1 MNQDQLKQLLELSVS
16 GEKQAREKLIS
27 HYHPFI
33 LKEAQKICRR
43 SLEWG
48 QDEELSIALIA
59 FNESIDAYR
68 EARGDSF
75 ENLSRLVIR
84 RRLVDYFR
92 RAGKHSLV
100 VMPGDDFLSHT
111 AVEEDWEQNERKQEV
126 EAYKRLLNKHDITFE
141 MLVKAQPKHRETREK
156 LKRAARI
163 MAENQDLIDY
173 LNTNGKLPI
182 RRLCEKTGLTPRILE
197 RGRIYVIALALLLS
211 ENEFPHLQEYARE
224 LADAGAGG

>member
-1 MNQDQLKQLLELSVS
+1 MHQDQLKQLLELSVS

-27 HYHPFI
+27 HYRPFI

-43 SLEWG
+43 PLEWG
-48 QDEELSIALIA
+48 RDEELSIALIA

-68 EARGDSF
+68 ESKGGSF
-75 ENLSRLVIR
+75 EHLSRLVIR
-84 RRLVDYFR
+84 RRLIDHFR

-100 VMPGDDFLSHT
+100 IMPGDDFLSKS
-111 AVEEDWEQNERKQEV
+111 AVEEDWEQDERKQEV
-126 EAYKRLLNKHDITFE
+126 EAYKRLLKKYNITFA
-141 MLVKAQPKHRETREK
+141 MLIKSQPKHKETKEK

-173 LNTNGKLPI
+173 LNKNGRLPK
-182 RRLCEKTGLTPRILE
+182 RRLCEWAGLTPRVLE

-211 ENEFPHLQEYARE
+211 ENELSHLQEYARD
-224 LADAGAGG
+224 LAVEGEI